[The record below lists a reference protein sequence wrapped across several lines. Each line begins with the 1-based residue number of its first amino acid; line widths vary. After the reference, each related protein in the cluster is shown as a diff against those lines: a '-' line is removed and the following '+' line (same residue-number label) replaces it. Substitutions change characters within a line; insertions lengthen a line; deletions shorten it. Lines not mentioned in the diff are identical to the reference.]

1 MMKSPW
7 NWNGRRT
14 LWSGLAAL
22 MIGTLPTAHATT
34 IGLNFSD
41 DWGSGGGAAV
51 TMDAFGVPASQWY
64 NLPRIFNSSA
74 GGGVSS
80 NAVLTLPEGG
90 SLTVQWSCVNTWS
103 LTADVPTDS
112 GENEVIYGYLDDSG
126 IGYQVSVSGFR
137 DSMADYAITL
147 IASTDGGEG
156 FADAFVVSGSG
167 TNTVTY
173 TDIQTPSYAA
183 GAFSVSSETSVLP
196 TLTTNNLAVITG
208 APRDGSMR
216 STLAGVLIRYTPGGQ
231 NPPVIEAQPE
241 PPTGTVYVG
250 SPFTLEVGA
259 SGTALKYQWRLGK
272 KPITGATGPV
282 YTKTESSAEDAGEYD
297 VVVSNA
303 FGSETSATTTVT
315 LAPVVIPGVTTPP
328 VSQSLFVGYPVTFS
342 VAATGGQL
350 SYQWSH
356 NGAPIP
362 TATNA
367 TLSLASITVADRG
380 SYEVLV
386 SNAMGSVTSGATL
399 AVTAPSNPYE
409 AAIAASRPILYL
421 RMNETAP
428 VTQNTATNLGS
439 TGTTGTGVYLGSL
452 TRGTPGALAGDVGT
466 AVTLSGGR
474 VSDGYNAAWNPTGS
488 FSVEAWAKPSDIASG
503 NRVLVQSMVNGEFP
517 DNVNDR
523 SGWAFRQN
531 GTSLQF
537 VIGGADGAPFY
548 TTIITANDAV
558 AAGVWS
564 HFAATYD
571 ASTLAVTLYV
581 NGTAVTNVVADAAV
595 LPNTAAPLL
604 LGDRGYG
611 GWNFAGS
618 LDEVAVYPVLLSA
631 GQLQAHYEAALQ
643 AATAPGYRNLVVADG
658 AAVYLTLDGVATS
671 PGTPAANLGTLGSAW
686 TGLYGGGGGTVGNP
700 LIATGG
706 IGPRPAAFAGF
717 ESTNLAVAMTNGW
730 VTSPV
735 LPLGGSVSVLCWIHR
750 EEISTTGD
758 LSWPAW
764 LGGGGLHLNNGSA
777 GTPEAELRYHWNGDQ
792 WGWGS
797 GLFVT
802 PNVWTFAALVVEP
815 DKATIYKAEN
825 GTLESAENTV
835 THAPMVVTS
844 PPGFGGNQP
853 GRADRNYIGMLDE
866 VAVYDR
872 ALTPAE
878 VAAIVASSTSTTPVP
893 PGILDVSGTPG
904 AYVLTWTWGV
914 LQSSTSLSGPY
925 AAVPGASSPY
935 PLPSTGDGLYYR
947 LSAQ

>member
-22 MIGTLPTAHATT
+22 ILGALPAAHATT
-34 IGLNFSD
+34 VGLNFSD
-41 DWGSGGGAAV
+41 DWSSDGGAAV
-51 TMDAFGVPASQWY
+51 TLDAFGVPAVQWY
-64 NLPRIFNSSA
+64 NLPRIFNSNA

-80 NAVLTLPEGG
+80 NTVITLPEGG
-90 SLTVQWSCVNTWS
+90 LLTVQWSCVNTWS
-103 LTADVPTDS
+103 LTADIPTDS
-112 GENEVIYGYLDDSG
+112 GENEVIYGYLDDTG
-126 IGYQVSVSGFR
+126 VGYQVSVSGFR
-137 DSMADYAITL
+137 NSMADYAITL
-147 IASTDGGEG
+147 IASTDGGDS
-156 FADAFVVSGSG
+156 FSDAFVVSGSG

-173 TDIQTPSYAA
+173 TDIQTPSYAG
-183 GAFSVSSETSVLP
+183 GAFSVSSETAVIS
-196 TLTTNNLAVITG
+196 TLATNNLAVITG
-208 APRDGSMR
+208 APRDGSKR
-216 STLAGVLIRYTPGGQ
+216 STLAGLLIRYTPGGQ
-231 NPPVIEAQPE
+231 NPPIIEAEPA

-250 SPFTLEVGA
+250 SPFSLQVGA
-259 SGTALKYQWRLGK
+259 SGTALKYQWRLGG
-272 KPITGATGPV
+272 KPIEGATGPL
-282 YTKTESSAEDAGEYD
+282 YAKTSSSSADAGDYD
-297 VVVSNA
+297 VVVSSDY
-303 FGSETSATTTVT
+303 GSVTSGVATVT
-315 LAPVVIPGVTTPP
+315 LAPLVTPSVTAAP
-328 VSQSLFVGYPVTFS
+328 VSQSLFVGYPATFS
-342 VAATGGQL
+342 VGATGGQL

-356 NGAPIP
+356 NGAVIP

-367 TLSLASITVADRG
+367 TLTLPSLSVADRG
-380 SYEVLV
+380 SYEVQITNSV
-386 SNAMGSVTSGATL
+386 GSATSGATL
-399 AVTAPSNPYE
+399 TVTAPSTPYE
-409 AAIAASRPILYL
+409 VAIAASRPILYL

-428 VTQNTATNLGS
+428 VSQNTATNLGS
-439 TGTTGTGVYLGSL
+439 TGTTGTGLYLGSL

-474 VSDGYNAAWNPTGS
+474 VSVGYNAAWNPPGS
-488 FSVEAWAKPSDIASG
+488 FSVECWAKPSDTGSG
-503 NRVLVQSMVNGEFP
+503 NRVLVQSMINGEYP
-517 DNVNDR
+517 DNANDR

-548 TTIITANDAV
+548 TTIITATDAV

-571 ASTLAVTLYV
+571 SSTLAVTLYV
-581 NGTAVTNVVADAAV
+581 NGVAVTNVVADAAV

-611 GWNFAGS
+611 GWTFAGS
-618 LDEVAVYPVLLSA
+618 LDEVAVYPVLLST
-631 GQLQAHYEAALQ
+631 GQLQTHYQAALQ

-658 AAVYLTLDGVATS
+658 AAEYLTLDGVATS

-686 TGLYGGGGGTVGNP
+686 TGLYGGAGTTVGNP

-730 VTSPV
+730 VTSPA
-735 LPLGGSVSVLCWIHR
+735 LPLGGSVSVLCWINR

-777 GTPEAELRYHWNGDQ
+777 GTPEAELRYHWNGEQ

-797 GLFVT
+797 GLYVT

-825 GTLESAENTV
+825 GTLESAVNTA

-853 GRADRNYIGMLDE
+853 GRADRNYIGLLDE

-872 ALTPAE
+872 ALTAEE

-947 LSAQ
+947 LSAP